1 MSSRLPAPTEVL
13 PAAVLEALKR
23 HGLLLRLDPRG
34 RIQEINRPLADLL
47 EGTPETFLGGSFRRV
62 MGGSIPRVSRTAFLR
77 DLATQGSWQGLLP
90 LETRS
95 GVRRWA
101 DATVTR
107 LPDGILALGRDVT
120 QAHHQAEELRRL
132 SNLYEALGSVGQLL
146 ERETTQKAI
155 FEGACETLVKV
166 AGFSMV
172 WIGLDN
178 PTTHEVAVAA
188 QYGDTQGYLKGIK
201 VRSDD
206 TPEGRGPG
214 GLAIRTGRPCVMNDF
229 QRNPAAK
236 PWREAALRAGIAS
249 NGTFP
254 ILQGGRAL
262 GHLSLYSSEPDFF
275 GEAEVGLMEKV
286 ATQLSVALHHLE
298 ERAERARA
306 EERFA
311 TIFRSSPAATS
322 LVRVS
327 DSTYVEVN
335 AAFQRILG
343 YSADEVIGHTGEE
356 LGLWAEPDK
365 RARYLENLKR
375 RPGAQE
381 WEATL
386 RTREGREIRALYTG
400 EILDLHGEMFVLSIF
415 LDVTQAHQVEAE
427 RDRLRTELYQAQK
440 MEAIGLLAGGVAH
453 DLNNVLGAI
462 LAHAEIMERKLPP
475 DSPLLHHVQQTQK
488 AVERSH
494 GIVRQLL
501 AFSRK
506 LPTTP
511 ILMDLNDQISQ
522 FLRTLAPLIGEHI
535 QVNWSGAPHLPK
547 ITFDPNLL
555 DQVVMNLLVNARDA
569 MPKGGTITLSTQTV
583 PPGEAAA
590 IPGLKDQ
597 DHLHV
602 RLTCRDTGCGMDEA
616 TLARIFEPFFTTKGA
631 DKGTGLG
638 LSTVLG
644 IVEQAGGCIEVDST
658 PGAGTEFRIYL
669 PAAVNTLPA
678 ADKAPP
684 NAVLTRTLR
693 ILLVEDSEVFRTALA
708 EGLRMQGQTVLAV
721 GSPLKA
727 LELFRQEGEGFDVLI
742 TDVVMPEL
750 SGVDLLE
757 KVHQLRPGLKAILI
771 SGFTPEAL
779 EDRIPLDETVH
790 FLHKPFSS
798 SALLRMLE
806 EISTTLPREPAP

>member
-1 MSSRLPAPTEVL
+1 MLFSPPEPPTSTPTDALP
-13 PAAVLEALKR
+13 PAVVEALER
-23 HGLLLRLDPRG
+23 HALMLRLDPRG
-34 RIQEINRPLADLL
+34 RILEVNDPLAELL
-47 EGTPETFLGGSFRRV
+47 EGSPSEFRGASFRRV
-62 MGGSIPRVSRTAFLR
+62 IGGSIPRASRVGLLR
-77 DLATQGSWQGLLP
+77 DLRARGSWQGVLP
-90 LETRS
+90 LRTCT
-95 GVRRWA
+95 GTRRWA
-101 DATVTR
+101 EALLTR
-107 LPDGILALGRDVT
+107 LPEGLLALGLDVT
-120 QAHHQAEELRRL
+120 LAHHQAEELVRL
-132 SNLYEALGSVGQLL
+132 GNLYEALGSVGQLL

-155 FEGACETLVKV
+155 FEGACEILVKV
-166 AGFSMV
+166 AGFTMV

-178 PTTHEVAVAA
+178 PATHEVSVAA
-188 QYGDTQGYLKGIK
+188 HYGDTHGYLKGIK

-236 PWREAALRAGIAS
+236 PWREAALRSGIAS

-262 GHLSLYSSEPDFF
+262 GHLSLYSSDPDFF
-275 GEAEVGLMEKV
+275 GDAEVGLMEKV
-286 ATQLSVALHHLE
+286 ATQLAVALHHLE

-311 TIFRSSPAATS
+311 TIFRASPAAIS
-322 LVRVS
+322 LTRVA
-327 DSTYVEVN
+327 DSTFVEVN

-343 YSADEVIGHTGEE
+343 YSAEEVIGRTGND
-356 LGLWAEPDK
+356 LGIWAEPDK
-365 RARYLENLKR
+365 RARYLDNLKR

-386 RTREGREIRALYTG
+386 RTRDGREVHAHYTG
-400 EILDLHGEMFVLSIF
+400 EILDIHGEMFVLSLF
-415 LDVTQAHQVEAE
+415 QDVTQAHQVEAE
-427 RDRLRTELYQAQK
+427 RDRLRAELYQSQK

-506 LPTTP
+506 LPAAP
-511 ILMDLNDQISQ
+511 ILLDLNDQISQ

-535 QVNWSGAPHLPK
+535 HVTWSGAPELPK
-547 ITFDPNLL
+547 VTFDPNLL
-555 DQVVMNLLVNARDA
+555 DQVIMNLLVNARDA
-569 MPKGGTITLSTQTV
+569 MPKGGTVTLSTSV
-583 PPGEAAA
+583 LPPGDPAA

-597 DHLHV
+597 DRLHV

-616 TLARIFEPFFTTKGA
+616 TRARVFEPFFTTKGP

-644 IVEQAGGCIEVDST
+644 IIEQAGGCIEVDSA

-669 PAAVNTLPA
+669 PAEGASPRA
-678 ADKAPP
+678 PDKAPP
-684 NAVLTRTLR
+684 GALLSRSLR

-708 EGLRMQGQTVLAV
+708 EGLRMQGQRVMAV

-727 LELFRQEGEGFDVLI
+727 LELFRQEGEGFDVLV

-757 KVHQLRPGLKAILI
+757 QVHQLRPGQKAILI

-779 EDRIPLDETVH
+779 EDRITLDETVH

-798 SALLRMLE
+798 SALLKMLE
-806 EISTTLPREPAP
+806 EISATLP